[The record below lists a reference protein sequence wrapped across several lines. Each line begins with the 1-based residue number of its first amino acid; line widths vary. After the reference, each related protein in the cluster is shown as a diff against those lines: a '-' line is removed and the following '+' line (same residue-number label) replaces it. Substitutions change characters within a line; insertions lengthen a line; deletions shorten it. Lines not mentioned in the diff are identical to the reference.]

1 MFCPKCGTQLE
12 DGSAF
17 CAACGSP
24 IAGSQPQAA
33 PPPPRQEPAVPSA
46 ARVAT
51 QGAISFLKDYLKN
64 PVAAAR
70 AQVAQRSMTTPL
82 ILLGIQAVV
91 CGLALFSLLSGLCG
105 IVRYLAWV

>member
-24 IAGSQPQAA
+24 TGFSSQPQAD
-33 PPPPRQEPAVPSA
+33 PPPGQAPAGPSA

-51 QGAISFLKDYLKN
+51 QGAIAFLKDYLKN

-70 AQVAQRSMTTPL
+70 AQVAQHSMTTPL

-91 CGLALFSLLSGLCG
+91 CGLALFSLLAGLCG
-105 IVRYLAWV
+105 IVRYLAWA